1 MGQQQ
6 LLLIA
11 IGAIIV
17 GIAVLFA
24 IQLFRQNA
32 VDNKRDQV
40 INECQNLGSMA
51 LQYYKKPAVY
61 AGGNHTFTGWEMPNN
76 LKTTVTGSYSANVT
90 SDKVVITGTGNDV
103 VNGTDSVKVKLT
115 VQPDVS
121 DQFVTE
127 IIN

>member
-51 LQYYKKPAVY
+51 LQYYKKPAAY
-61 AGGNHTFTGWEMPNN
+61 GRRKSYFYRMGNAEQ
-76 LKTTVTGSYSANVT
+76 S
-90 SDKVVITGTGNDV
+90 
-103 VNGTDSVKVKLT
+103 
-115 VQPDVS
+115 
-121 DQFVTE
+121 
-127 IIN
+127 